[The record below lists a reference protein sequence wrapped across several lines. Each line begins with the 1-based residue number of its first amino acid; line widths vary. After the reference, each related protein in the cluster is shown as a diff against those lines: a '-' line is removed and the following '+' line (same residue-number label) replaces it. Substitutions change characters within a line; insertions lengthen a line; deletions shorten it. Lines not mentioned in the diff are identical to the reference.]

1 MTVIFADP
9 LVSPV
14 ITSVTINNSNRLNV
28 NLDAYKFPE
37 NITGNITL
45 AKFIV
50 SYERFDLKV
59 PVMVRYQR
67 YATNGT
73 AETEG
78 PLSVAGAK
86 YRIKAWVIYDKQFS
100 PVPSELEYYVP
111 ERGIQCKYMLNMYHA
126 MPYMYPIYS

>member
-1 MTVIFADP
+1 M
-9 LVSPV
+9 
-14 ITSVTINNSNRLNV
+14 TSVTINNSNRLNV

-111 ERGIQCKYMLNMYHA
+111 KRGICIKCILYIA
-126 MPYMYPIYS
+126 T